1 MYSIGVAA
9 IILGVCIKTLRRWDK
24 SKKILCFR
32 TLGGHRRF
40 SIKELKRVLNHKVG
54 KNEQKKS
61 APQNCAIYAR
71 VSSHKQNKR
80 GDLERQIELL
90 KGYASRENYNIIK
103 IYKDIGS
110 GLNTNRK
117 GLWSLVQDSKK
128 NYFSTILINFKDRLT
143 RFGYKYLK
151 SYFSEFNIKLIC
163 INSLNAKT
171 PESELVEDLVAIVH
185 SFSGKLYRMRR
196 TEKEKTIK
204 SSAS

>member
-9 IILGVCIKTLRRWDK
+9 TILGVCVKTLRRWDK

-40 SIKELKRVLNHKVG
+40 SIKELRRVLNHNVG

-61 APQNCAIYAR
+61 VPQNCAIYAG

-90 KGYASRENYNIIK
+90 KGYASRKNFNIIK

-117 GLWSLVQDSKK
+117 GMWSLIQDSKK

-143 RFGYKYLK
+143 RFGYKYLEN
-151 SYFSEFNIKLIC
+151 YFSEFNIKLIC

-204 SSAS
+204 SVAS